1 MDNKRKKFIHTQG
14 LVAKVQWIP
23 VANEE
28 GYTGIYKYGSDA
40 SILRLSQT
48 ANVSKETKGLTP
60 SLALKFLID
69 GRPSDNIVAMHDF
82 NPNEGS
88 WNFFEK

>member
-1 MDNKRKKFIHTQG
+1 MIHTQG

-23 VANEE
+23 VNNEE
-28 GYTGIYKYGSDA
+28 GYTGIYEEGSDA
-40 SILRLSQT
+40 MILRLSQT
-48 ANVSKETKGLTP
+48 ANLTSYTKGLTP
-60 SLALKFLID
+60 SLALKFLIN
-69 GRPSDNIVAMHDF
+69 GKESDNIVAMNDF